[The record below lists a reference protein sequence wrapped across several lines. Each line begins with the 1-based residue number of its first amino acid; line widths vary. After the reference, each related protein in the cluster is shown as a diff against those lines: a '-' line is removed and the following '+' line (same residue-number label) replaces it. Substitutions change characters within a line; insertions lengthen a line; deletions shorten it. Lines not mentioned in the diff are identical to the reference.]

1 MADLPRMFRTPMP
14 PILYLVVQDFGPD
27 CGIGSGD
34 ITGSFDT
41 AYDTFSDA
49 VENGYPVAV
58 WEIATYGG
66 LPVCLKDATD
76 TFERELQNVCIAR
89 DLDWPTV
96 RRIEDAPFPI
106 AAE

>member
-1 MADLPRMFRTPMP
+1 MIRTPMP
-14 PILYLVVQDFGPD
+14 PILYLVVQDFGPGF
-27 CGIGSGD
+27 GIGSGD
-34 ITGSFDT
+34 VTGSRDT
-41 AYDTFSDA
+41 AYDNFADA
-49 VENGYPVAV
+49 AESGRPVAV
-58 WEIATYGG
+58 WEIATHGG

-96 RRIEDAPFPI
+96 RRIEDAPALALM